1 MLNYRFNI
9 RIDKCKQMQNAYYLR
24 RVFTREIIAKFAK
37 EDVVYLNDIYP
48 SVLKKIVYNMGVHV
62 HVYGDAWEYIPV
74 RTPEDEI
81 DKILKKIVE
90 DINKA
95 KDEALGLLD
104 ENKES
109 DTTKVL
115 QDPNFGHLIDKIIEP
130 KLEESIEIDPTF
142 PQQAEEVI
150 DSEHASEEP
159 KNLFTDEIVLL
170 TANADNTKQGNYDKP
185 QYRNNKKH
193 NRK

>member
-48 SVLKKIVYNMGVHV
+48 SVLKKIVYNMGVYV
-62 HVYGDAWEYIPV
+62 HVYRDAWEYIPV

-115 QDPNFGHLIDKIIEP
+115 QDPNFGHLIDKIIKP

-142 PQQAEEVI
+142 PQQAEEAI
-150 DSEHASEEP
+150 DSEHASEP